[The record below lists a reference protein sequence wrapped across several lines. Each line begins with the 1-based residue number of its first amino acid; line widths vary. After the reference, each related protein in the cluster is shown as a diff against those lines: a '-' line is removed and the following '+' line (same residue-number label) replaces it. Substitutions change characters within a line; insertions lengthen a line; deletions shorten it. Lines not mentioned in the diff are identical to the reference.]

1 MHVDSRAARN
11 AIEKKVAQPLSIPI
25 EIAASGT
32 IHLATVRMAQL
43 INEMTV
49 QVGLDPRD
57 YALVGFGGAGPLFVA
72 SLMQETQA
80 RHAIVPSYPAV
91 WSAFGGLFADVVHD
105 YARSYVADFDGLNL
119 EAVNGIAE
127 ELIALANADLA
138 RDGTTA
144 GDAEFR
150 FSCDVRYS
158 GQSHELVIPV
168 SDLPPFDREAMRR
181 AERDFEDLHERTF
194 AHRRPE
200 EPRQL
205 IALRLNVRLSRHL
218 ARPTNSIAAAP
229 AGSSEWRSRLVWFH
243 ESSDALETRIVD
255 RDHLGNDTVLEGPVI
270 VEEDQSNTVVPPGL
284 ILTVSDDGDLII
296 RRSAS

>member
-1 MHVDSRAARN
+1 
-11 AIEKKVAQPLSIPI
+11 
-25 EIAASGT
+25 
-32 IHLATVRMAQL
+32 
-43 INEMTV
+43 
-49 QVGLDPRD
+49 
-57 YALVGFGGAGPLFVA
+57 
-72 SLMQETQA
+72 
-80 RHAIVPSYPAV
+80 
-91 WSAFGGLFADVVHD
+91 LFADVVHD